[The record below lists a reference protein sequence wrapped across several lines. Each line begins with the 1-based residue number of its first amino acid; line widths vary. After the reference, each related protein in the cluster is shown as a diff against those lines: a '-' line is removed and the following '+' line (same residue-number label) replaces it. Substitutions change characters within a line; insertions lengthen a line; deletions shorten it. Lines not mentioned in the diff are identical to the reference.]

1 MAGPKHT
8 GRPPTLEATP
18 EVGDKII
25 ALISDGCGQNYAA
38 QLCGV
43 DPTVVSE
50 WVGKG
55 RKKGAKACYAN
66 FTQRIKEAK
75 ASFISANLK
84 EIRRHSAQSWQC
96 SAWLLERCAGNN
108 FASPE
113 VQMRHKLEELTEAFD
128 RLKAAAKALG
138 ISDGGNAD
146 EMQPSQD

>member
-1 MAGPKHT
+1 MAGSKHT

-25 ALISDGCGQNYAA
+25 SLISDGCGQNYAA
-38 QLCGV
+38 ELCGV

-66 FTQRIKEAK
+66 FTQRIKEAR
-75 ASFISANLK
+75 ASFIAANLK

-96 SAWLLERCAGNN
+96 NAWLLERCAGNN

-113 VQMRHKLEELTEAFD
+113 VQMRHRLEEVERALATIHQLAID
-128 RLKAAAKALG
+128 RGILEGGTTNALPQ
-138 ISDGGNAD
+138 
-146 EMQPSQD
+146 E